1 MSAAWLF
8 RLQTAARRPWLRVA
22 LFSLGGVLAALAS
35 AFFAPLIPTTL
46 AGTIGSEAVDEIL
59 SILAGGM
66 LPVATFSL
74 ATMVQAYATVTSTV
88 TPRAVNLLMQDSRA
102 QNAVATF
109 VGAFLF
115 GVVGLIAL
123 KTDVY
128 GEQGRVI
135 LFGVTLVVIA
145 LVVITLVRWVEHLA
159 HLGQVESTI
168 DRIEAAAYAAIR
180 RRAAEPHL
188 GGRPWQPPPPGA
200 PVVGSA
206 ATGYVQ
212 HIDAGA
218 LHRLAEAGGLTL
230 HLAVRP
236 GSFVHAGQALVAVA
250 GAGRDTDLQALAA
263 SFTIGGRRSF
273 ANDPRFGVIVLS
285 EVTARALSSAINDP
299 GTVIDVIGTLVRVL
313 IGWAERRDAA
323 PEEAPYPRLLMHDD
337 SAAELFEDG
346 FGAIARYG
354 AGHVEVGIRLQKALA
369 ALHAV
374 GGPEM
379 RAVARTQSDRALE
392 RARAALARPDDVA
405 AVEAAHALVGR
416 ETGATPA

>member
-8 RLQTAARRPWLRVA
+8 RLQTVARRPWLRVA

-74 ATMVQAYATVTSTV
+74 ATMVQAYATATSTV

-168 DRIEAAAYAAIR
+168 DRIEAAACAAIR

-188 GGRPWQPPPPGA
+188 GGRPWQPPPAGA

-206 ATGYVQ
+206 VTGYVQ

-218 LHRLAEAGGLTL
+218 LHRLAEAGSLTL

-250 GAGRDTDLQALAA
+250 GAGTDLQALAA
-263 SFTIGGRRSF
+263 AFTIGGRRSF

-285 EVTARALSSAINDP
+285 EVAARALSSAINDP

-323 PEEAPYPRLLMHDD
+323 PGEAPYPRLLVPDD

-379 RAVARTQSDRALE
+379 RAAARTQSDRALE
-392 RARAALARPDDVA
+392 RARAALGRPDDVA